1 MSLDKKS
8 EKNYLIYGF
17 RKHLLAI
24 LILSVIISF
33 LEAISLGS
41 VSGLVYTIINDGSVL
56 RENKFNN
63 YFDLSFIYQIEKKE
77 LFKYFI
83 IIILLIFLLKNII
96 KLFSSYYESY
106 IIKKIYL
113 NNSINLFS
121 KYIDFQSNPSNKKNF
136 SEIHN
141 DISSESIRASKYISS
156 YLILL
161 REIILIMILIS
172 GLLIVNFE
180 LTIYLIVSI
189 FCFFIIIYFFLKN
202 KPQKYGKLITKKQK
216 EILKS
221 IIEPFELIKF
231 ITVFNKKHF
240 FQDLLKKSTY
250 EKIKFEIKQGML
262 LKYPTSYFELCFL
275 SSILVVIYFLL
286 NSEYDTDKLISF
298 IALVSLY
305 FLRLIPSFVNIYNS
319 SNNLRFY
326 KNSKDNVLEKLK
338 KLKNNQRKILILDN
352 FNELKLKNISFNYLN
367 KKKLILKKINIK
379 INKGKITGIFGKTGI
394 GKSTL
399 VDIILGLIKPNKG
412 EIFLNKKK
420 IQLHKYFLKNFFSY
434 VPQKSY
440 IINGSIKENIALAI
454 DQNTINKKKIIKC
467 LKIADAYNFVKFLPK
482 GINYICKDG
491 GKNLSGGQ
499 SQRLAIARALYFDSE
514 IIIFDESTSS
524 LDQQTEEKI
533 FNNLSKMNKTIIFI
547 SHNLK
552 LKKFCNQ
559 KYILN

>member
-8 EKNYLIYGF
+8 KKNYLIYGF
-17 RKHLLAI
+17 KKHLFFI
-24 LILSVIISF
+24 LVLSVLISF

-41 VSGLVYTIINDGSVL
+41 VSGLVYTIINDGSIL
-56 RENKFNN
+56 TENKFSE

-77 LFKYFI
+77 LFKLFI
-83 IIILLIFLLKNII
+83 IIILLLFLIKNII
-96 KLFSSYYESY
+96 KLFLSYYESY
-106 IIKKIYL
+106 ITKKIYL

-121 KYIDFQSNPSNKKNF
+121 KYIDFQSNPSSKKNF
-136 SEIHN
+136 NEIHN

-156 YLILL
+156 YLILV
-161 REIILIMILIS
+161 REIILIIILIS
-172 GLLIVNFE
+172 GLLIVNFK

-189 FCFFIIIYFFLKN
+189 FCFLIIIYFFLKN

-216 EILKS
+216 EILKN

-231 ITVFNKKHF
+231 ISVFNKKFF
-240 FQDLLKKSTY
+240 FQDILEKSIY
-250 EKIKFEIKQGML
+250 QKIRFEIKQGML

-286 NSEYDTDKLISF
+286 SSDYDTDKLISF

-305 FLRLIPSFVNIYNS
+305 FLRLMPSFVNIYNS
-319 SNNLRFY
+319 SNNLKFY
-326 KNSKDNVLEKLK
+326 KNSKENVLEKLAIIKNK
-338 KLKNNQRKILILDN
+338 KRKTLKLDN
-352 FNELKLKNISFNYLN
+352 FDELKLKNISFNYSN
-367 KKKLILKKINIK
+367 KKKLILEKINIK

-399 VDIILGLIKPNKG
+399 VDIILGLIRPIRG

-420 IQLHKYFLKNFFSY
+420 IQLHRYFLKDFFSY

-440 IINGSIKENIALAI
+440 IINASIKENIALAI
-454 DQNTINKKKIIKC
+454 DKNMINEKKIVKC
-467 LKIADAYNFVKFLPK
+467 LKVADAYNFVKSLPK
-482 GINYICKDG
+482 GINYVCKDG

-499 SQRLAIARALYFDSE
+499 SQRLAIARALYFNSE
-514 IIIFDESTSS
+514 IMILDESTSS

-533 FNNLSKMNKTIIFI
+533 FKNLSKMNKTIIFI

-559 KYILN
+559 KYIFN

>member
-8 EKNYLIYGF
+8 KKNYLIYGF
-17 RKHLLAI
+17 KKHLFFI
-24 LILSVIISF
+24 LVLSVLISF

-41 VSGLVYTIINDGSVL
+41 VSGLVYTIINDGSIL
-56 RENKFNN
+56 TENKFSE

-77 LFKYFI
+77 LFKLFI
-83 IIILLIFLLKNII
+83 IIILLLFLIKNII
-96 KLFSSYYESY
+96 KLFLSYYESY
-106 IIKKIYL
+106 ITKKIYL

-121 KYIDFQSNPSNKKNF
+121 KYIDFQSNPSSKKNF
-136 SEIHN
+136 NEIHN

-156 YLILL
+156 YLILV
-161 REIILIMILIS
+161 REIILIIILIS
-172 GLLIVNFE
+172 GLLIVNFK

-189 FCFFIIIYFFLKN
+189 FCFLIIIYFFLKN

-216 EILKS
+216 EILKN

-231 ITVFNKKHF
+231 ISVFNKKFF
-240 FQDLLKKSTY
+240 FQDILEKSIY
-250 EKIKFEIKQGML
+250 QKIRFEIKQGML

-286 NSEYDTDKLISF
+286 SSDYDTDKLISF

-305 FLRLIPSFVNIYNS
+305 FLRLMPSFVNIYNS
-319 SNNLRFY
+319 SNNLKFY
-326 KNSKDNVLEKLK
+326 KNSKENVLEKLTIIKNK
-338 KLKNNQRKILILDN
+338 KRKTLILDN
-352 FNELKLKNISFNYLN
+352 FDELKLKNISFNYSN
-367 KKKLILKKINIK
+367 KKKLILEKINIK

-399 VDIILGLIKPNKG
+399 VDIILGLIRPIRG

-420 IQLHKYFLKNFFSY
+420 IQLHRYFLKDFFSY

-440 IINGSIKENIALAI
+440 IINASIKENIALAI
-454 DQNTINKKKIIKC
+454 DKNMINEKKIVKC
-467 LKIADAYNFVKFLPK
+467 LKVVDAYNFVKSLPK
-482 GINYICKDG
+482 GINYVCKDG

-499 SQRLAIARALYFDSE
+499 SQRLAIARALYFNSE
-514 IIIFDESTSS
+514 IMILDESTSS

-533 FNNLSKMNKTIIFI
+533 FKNLSKMNKTIIFI

-559 KYILN
+559 KYIFN